1 MHRMGLI
8 DFWYYTN
15 EEFYFK
21 NGHILLRGS
30 NGSGKSVTMQ
40 SFIPIL
46 LDGNKNSERLDAFGT
61 KARKMETYLIDENSN
76 RDERIA
82 YLYLEFKREDSNIFK
97 TIGMGMRARK
107 NKPME
112 TWYFVIED
120 NQRIGKDIQLMEHNL
135 AISKQS
141 LKNRIQN
148 QFIETQRE
156 YMARVNQ
163 ALFQFPTLDDYKESI
178 NLLVKL
184 RSPKLSNSL
193 KPTII
198 NELLSESLQPLSEDD
213 LRPLTE
219 ALSNMDEVQNRLE
232 VLFRSIKTKSTSS

>member
-1 MHRMGLI
+1 MYRMGLI

-82 YLYLEFKREDSNIFK
+82 YLYLEFKREDCN
-97 TIGMGMRARK
+97 G
-107 NKPME
+107 
-112 TWYFVIED
+112 V
-120 NQRIGKDIQLMEHNL
+120 QREHNKKL
-135 AISKQS
+135 NNGLPILHKVPP
-141 LKNRIQN
+141 KRDYGRYFCI
-148 QFIETQRE
+148 
-156 YMARVNQ
+156 MAEKGGTSHGG
-163 ALFQFPTLDDYKESI
+163 LTE
-178 NLLVKL
+178 
-184 RSPKLSNSL
+184 KLSL
-193 KPTII
+193 FFHAKK
-198 NELLSESLQPLSEDD
+198 Q
-213 LRPLTE
+213 
-219 ALSNMDEVQNRLE
+219 EVNAYGR
-232 VLFRSIKTKSTSS
+232 

>member
-1 MHRMGLI
+1 MYRMGLI

-120 NQRIGKDIQLMEHNL
+120 NQRIGRDIQLMEHNL

-141 LKNRIQN
+141 LKNK
-148 QFIETQRE
+148 
-156 YMARVNQ
+156 A
-163 ALFQFPTLDDYKESI
+163 
-178 NLLVKL
+178 
-184 RSPKLSNSL
+184 
-193 KPTII
+193 
-198 NELLSESLQPLSEDD
+198 
-213 LRPLTE
+213 
-219 ALSNMDEVQNRLE
+219 
-232 VLFRSIKTKSTSS
+232 

>member
-1 MHRMGLI
+1 MYRMGLI

-120 NQRIGKDIQLMEHNL
+120 NQRIGKDIQ
-135 AISKQS
+135 QGTVQRR
-141 LKNRIQN
+141 RIQS
-148 QFIETQRE
+148 
-156 YMARVNQ
+156 YLGQ
-163 ALFQFPTLDDYKESI
+163 AFGQMQIPHDTAVACTEECCE
-178 NLLVKL
+178 LVQQGGD
-184 RSPKLSNSL
+184 
-193 KPTII
+193 I
-198 NELLSESLQPLSEDD
+198 
-213 LRPLTE
+213 
-219 ALSNMDEVQNRLE
+219 VW
-232 VLFRSIKTKSTSS
+232 

>member
-1 MHRMGLI
+1 MEVENR
-8 DFWYYTN
+8 
-15 EEFYFK
+15 
-21 NGHILLRGS
+21 LLC
-30 NGSGKSVTMQ
+30 KV
-40 SFIPIL
+40 FIPIL

-120 NQRIGKDIQLMEHNL
+120 NQRIGRDIQLMEHNL

-141 LKNRIQN
+141 LKN
-148 QFIETQRE
+148 
-156 YMARVNQ
+156 
-163 ALFQFPTLDDYKESI
+163 
-178 NLLVKL
+178 NLLIYNRVVD
-184 RSPKLSNSL
+184 
-193 KPTII
+193 KPFIYGYI
-198 NELLSESLQPLSEDD
+198 
-213 LRPLTE
+213 
-219 ALSNMDEVQNRLE
+219 
-232 VLFRSIKTKSTSS
+232 